1 MGILNQIAEFLR
13 PTDGLTDAIE
23 AAQND
28 VFALDGRN
36 LQLQET
42 ITELQIKFEDIGWIN
57 TEWRE
62 GQIEFDRH
70 QLAQIIR
77 FSRLMFLKNPLI
89 NRGVNVQALY
99 VFGQGVQVR
108 SEDPATQK
116 LIDGF
121 WQAELNQVE
130 LTGHQALYLKE
141 CDLQVTGNL
150 FFVFFPSDRNTI
162 IRTIPVEEII
172 DIITNPEDRRDVW
185 FFQRSFLVR
194 VMDDTGKMQENRQI
208 WLYPSLSYAEH
219 ATSKPPAIG
228 ASPIKWE
235 TPIYHVKVGGLS
247 DMMFG
252 VPETYQALDWARSYT
267 VFLENT
273 ATLMRKLSKFAFNL
287 EVKGG
292 TKAVAAAKAKLGTT
306 VSGTNPLEANPPSLA
321 GSTFTSSEGA
331 KLEVLKTAGAGVNPA
346 DGRYLRLMV
355 AAAMGLPECYA
366 EDTEVL
372 TESGFMLHS
381 DWKPGVKVACFNSD
395 SGLTE
400 WHEPNELRIFEY
412 EGEMVHFR
420 NAQTDIL
427 VTPNHRMWT
436 SPAAQRAFLPAL
448 EEAAYVGR
456 SGRKRIANGG
466 VAAVDRS
473 WRIETAEHVADNPN
487 SAGWEFSSAVRF
499 EEPETTGLIQTPF
512 GLVDP
517 VLWARFLGYWIAE
530 GCATQ
535 SICKS
540 GEFRKDGSAIMR
552 TFRRVALAQHEGPV
566 LEDMRSTLRALG
578 TKFTE
583 VTCTRG
589 VKNLVIY
596 NKTLW
601 LYLRSACGE
610 GSHTKKIPAD
620 LLSDS
625 RAVRLALY
633 ESLMAGDGGECGGSY
648 RYSTVSRQLA
658 DDMQRLAMSLGQ
670 GASVTREMTKY
681 RGMIKPIYRVWI
693 RMKLTETSCLK
704 QRHVTREWYAGKV
717 YCFNLKYGLYVTRRN
732 GRIAIQ
738 GNTFFGDSDVGNHAT
753 SKTLDRPTE
762 LKFVDR
768 QELWKHIL
776 STIVGE
782 AVEAGN
788 PAVPGT
794 IEIVNPEAEDGMD
807 IDVMFPPILEH
818 DVLASIQA
826 LTTAATLGGHAS
838 VDTIPSKALSRQMMN
853 VLGFADI
860 DELLQQ
866 LEKQVADA
874 KAEAAKQQK
883 LASDTALKQI
893 SAKAKAAPAPGSNAN
908 PQLQAIAAAAS
919 DLRAQVDEFFGKL
932 SEAA

>member
-121 WQAELNQVE
+121 WQTELNQVE

-150 FFVFFPSDRNTI
+150 FFVFFPSDQNTI

-208 WLYPSLSYAEH
+208 WLYPSLSYAEN

-306 VSGTNPLEANPPSLA
+306 VSGPNPLEHNPPSLA

-355 AAAMGLPECYA
+355 AAAMGLP
-366 EDTEVL
+366 D
-372 TESGFMLHS
+372 
-381 DWKPGVKVACFNSD
+381 
-395 SGLTE
+395 
-400 WHEPNELRIFEY
+400 
-412 EGEMVHFR
+412 
-420 NAQTDIL
+420 
-427 VTPNHRMWT
+427 
-436 SPAAQRAFLPAL
+436 
-448 EEAAYVGR
+448 
-456 SGRKRIANGG
+456 
-466 VAAVDRS
+466 
-473 WRIETAEHVADNPN
+473 
-487 SAGWEFSSAVRF
+487 
-499 EEPETTGLIQTPF
+499 
-512 GLVDP
+512 
-517 VLWARFLGYWIAE
+517 
-530 GCATQ
+530 
-535 SICKS
+535 
-540 GEFRKDGSAIMR
+540 
-552 TFRRVALAQHEGPV
+552 
-566 LEDMRSTLRALG
+566 
-578 TKFTE
+578 
-583 VTCTRG
+583 
-589 VKNLVIY
+589 
-596 NKTLW
+596 
-601 LYLRSACGE
+601 
-610 GSHTKKIPAD
+610 
-620 LLSDS
+620 
-625 RAVRLALY
+625 
-633 ESLMAGDGGECGGSY
+633 
-648 RYSTVSRQLA
+648 
-658 DDMQRLAMSLGQ
+658 
-670 GASVTREMTKY
+670 
-681 RGMIKPIYRVWI
+681 
-693 RMKLTETSCLK
+693 
-704 QRHVTREWYAGKV
+704 
-717 YCFNLKYGLYVTRRN
+717 
-732 GRIAIQ
+732 
-738 GNTFFGDSDVGNHAT
+738 TFFGDSDVGNHAT
-753 SKTLDRPTE
+753 AKTLDRPTE

-782 AVEAGN
+782 AVESAN
-788 PAVPGT
+788 QAVPGT

-838 VDTIPSKALSRQMMN
+838 VDTIPSEALSRQMMN